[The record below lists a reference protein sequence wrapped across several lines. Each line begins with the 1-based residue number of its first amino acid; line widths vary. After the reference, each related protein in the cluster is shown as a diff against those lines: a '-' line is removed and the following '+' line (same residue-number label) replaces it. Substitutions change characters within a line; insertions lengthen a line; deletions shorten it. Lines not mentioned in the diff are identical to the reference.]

1 MNPLAI
7 DTENNT
13 WNKGNPFDK
22 RFKSICYSWADAGG
36 AGAHQTNEGSLAEL
50 SERIGRASVLIG
62 FNFKYDLH
70 VLRKLGVDAA
80 FREGLPI
87 WCCQVAEFILSNQTW
102 RYPSLNESAM
112 KYGLGSKVDLIA
124 EKYWKNGIQ
133 TEDIPWEELQEYAIQ
148 DAVLTLKLYEAQQ
161 ASMSASQKRLC
172 RLQCMDLLI
181 LEEME
186 WNGIR
191 FDNELCEARAKEI
204 EAEIKTITDELSGI
218 YPGIPINF
226 GSGDQLSAFLY
237 GGTITTEGTEHI
249 GFFKTGERAGQPKY
263 KKVEI
268 GHELP
273 RLVEPLR
280 GSELKKP
287 GVYAT
292 NADTLLKLRP
302 KGTTKR
308 IIELIQRQ
316 VRLDS
321 LLTKTYRGLL
331 NANST
336 GNWPV
341 GMLHGQFNQAVVQTG
356 RLSSSSPNLQNLDGA
371 AQDLFIS
378 RYQEDGEQ

>member
-1 MNPLAI
+1 MSNALAI

-13 WNKGNPFDK
+13 WNKGNPFDR
-22 RFKSICYSWADAGG
+22 RFKNICYSWASSKDTG
-36 AGAHQTNEGSLAEL
+36 AAKTDENSIAEL
-50 SERIGRASVLIG
+50 ANRVGQADILVG

-70 VLRKLGVDAA
+70 VLRKLGVDW
-80 FREGLPI
+80 GDKPI

-102 RYPSLNESAM
+102 RYPSLDESCAR
-112 KYGLGSKVDLIA
+112 YGLGTKIDVIA

-133 TEDIPWEELQEYAIQ
+133 TEDIPWNELAEYAEQ
-148 DAVLTLKLYEAQQ
+148 DARLTLSLYQRQQ
-161 ASMSASQKRLC
+161 ECMSPQQKRLC

-191 FDNELCEARAKEI
+191 FDHEVCDKRAQEI
-204 EAEIKTITDELSGI
+204 EQEIKQITDELSGI

-237 GGTITTEGTEHI
+237 GGTITTEGQEHI

-287 GVYAT
+287 GVFAT

-302 KGTTKR
+302 RGATKR

-331 NANST
+331 NANVN
-336 GNWPV
+336 GNWEQ
-341 GMLHGQFNQAVVQTG
+341 GMLHGQFNQCVAQTG
-356 RLSSSSPNLQNLDGA
+356 RLSSSNPNLQNLDGA
-371 AQDLFIS
+371 AQDIFIS
-378 RYQEDGEQ
+378 RFND